1 MMKLSAW
8 LLAGLLLLGGG
19 MAQASEL
26 DQALDRVIRARGLAP
41 LETPAFA
48 VTPKYRLGQMLFFD
62 PVLSGNRDVSCAT
75 CHLVGRGTSDAT
87 PLSIGVGGAGLAEK
101 RKFVGR
107 EDLHNRNTNDIWNRS
122 HPSVRNMFWDG
133 RVKVDATIRKGFRSP
148 LRDDLPEGME
158 SALAVQALFPIA
170 GEEEMLGYPGDSSAA
185 DLPAPHA
192 NQPNE
197 LAEAAIG
204 LIDNKRIVAVHDALR
219 ARLFGRAG
227 TPIADWQIAYR
238 RLITA
243 AFPDKPLGAIR
254 IGDLANAIGHF
265 EAIAFATRDTPW
277 DKYLAGEKGAIS
289 DDAKSGALLFYGKA
303 RCAAC
308 HKGALFSDFQ
318 FHSLAVPQI
327 GPGIDDTKDD
337 RGRFR
342 VTKIKRH
349 LYRFRTP
356 PLRNVTLTAPYFH
369 DGVVATLEQAIAHHL
384 ELPRIARE
392 ALAVEASDTGAAV
405 LDVARARTI
414 SPILA
419 RGIDLSAG
427 ERADLVAFLAGL
439 EDAQIHMR
447 DLVVPD
453 SVPSGLPVHAILE

>member
-1 MMKLSAW
+1 MFS
-8 LLAGLLLLGGG
+8 GSV
-19 MAQASEL
+19 AQASEL
-26 DQALDRVIRARGLAP
+26 DDALDRVIRAHRLAP
-41 LETPAFA
+41 LETPAFE

-62 PVLSGNRDVSCAT
+62 PILSGGRDVSCAT
-75 CHLVGRGTSDAT
+75 CHLVGRGTSDAI
-87 PLSIGVGGAGLAEK
+87 PLSIGVGGVGLAEK
-101 RKFVGR
+101 RKFIGR

-122 HPSVRNMFWDG
+122 HPSVLNMFWDG
-133 RVKVDATIRKGFRSP
+133 RVKVDKTIRKGFRSP

-158 SALAVQALFPIA
+158 SALAVQALFPVA
-170 GEEEMLGYPGDSSAA
+170 GEEEMLGYPGDRSAT

-197 LAEAAIG
+197 LAEAAVG
-204 LIDNKRIVAVHDALR
+204 LIDNKRIVAVHKALR
-219 ARLFGRAG
+219 ARLFGQAG

-238 RLITA
+238 RLITD
-243 AFPDKPLGAIR
+243 AFPEKSLGDIR

-277 DKYLAGEKGAIS
+277 DNYLAGDKVAVS
-289 DDAKSGALLFYGKA
+289 DDAKRGAILFYGKA

-349 LYRFRTP
+349 LYQFRTP
-356 PLRNVTLTAPYFH
+356 PLRNVTLTPPYFH
-369 DGVVATLEQAIAHHL
+369 DGVVETLEQAIRHHL

-392 ALAVEASDTGAAV
+392 ALAVKVSDTGEGA
-405 LDVARARTI
+405 LDAARARTI
-414 SPILA
+414 APILA
-419 RGIDLSAG
+419 RGVQLSDEEIAH
-427 ERADLVAFLAGL
+427 LMAFLGSL

-447 DLVVPD
+447 DQIVPKA
-453 SVPSGLPVHAILE
+453 VPSGLPVHAILD